1 MPSKTLDFSQ
11 FKSERFMPI
20 YKEAKKHFKVDTLRN
35 DVKDL
40 QAKLKLYEEKKKKE
54 HENTLVQIQ
63 KSENL
68 FIEEEKKSRNL
79 QEENSNLK
87 KSLKDKEEE
96 CSRLLNLNKDLEDNL
111 RKLRS
116 EIKCL
121 KSENAKLSA
130 EKKSGSV
137 NVEGVPKPLP
147 TSTYTPNST
156 SASTSTPTLPLQS
169 QKPYDIEKL
178 RKDFMKQVHEDF
190 ERKIMEVIAQNSSN
204 LNQEEVQENANS
216 NMNVE
221 QDVPV
226 ESHEEKERQDNREDM
241 EEVDLPPQTP
251 FVPFQEQTLDND
263 YDSESADLTQP
274 STQHEHEPE
283 HEPEP
288 QPQPEEENQP
298 SQSIF
303 NEEEFAPLSQMIEQS
318 NALPESKKPTL
329 SITSKNNSGFE
340 YKETNSFDSI
350 FSGKKQSEVNNNNN
364 NKNNNNN
371 NKNYTSKYPQPS
383 IPSTSPRNP
392 RPQPYSNSNSV
403 TTTTTTSTS
412 TSKVPLPESLS
423 NLKYGKF
430 FELIGGIDESKRARY
445 AKFFNHGPYSFGEV
459 FEKIVSP
466 RYGQPFLFYITHP
479 NLGSS
484 SITFTLME
492 LLDFN
497 VFGDTKE
504 DIGEFI
510 DALFLI
516 NSECREDVIN
526 IVEDWRNNGM
536 SFKRYG
542 YLKEKSVRD

>member
-1 MPSKTLDFSQ
+1 MPSKPLEFSQ

-87 KSLKDKEEE
+87 ESLKGKEEE

-111 RKLRS
+111 KELRA
-116 EIKCL
+116 EIKSL
-121 KSENAKLSA
+121 KSENVRLSA
-130 EKKSGSV
+130 KKKTV
-137 NVEGVPKPLP
+137 NEGDEPATK
-147 TSTYTPNST
+147 
-156 SASTSTPTLPLQS
+156 TLPSKL

-178 RKDFMKQVHEDF
+178 RESFMKEVHEKFERDFMEILNK
-190 ERKIMEVIAQNSSN
+190 NSSRSN
-204 LNQEEVQENANS
+204 HEEGRDNADMMTM
-216 NMNVE
+216 MNVE
-221 QDVPV
+221 KATAPV
-226 ESHEEKERQDNREDM
+226 EKEDEGKLNDTEDM

-298 SQSIF
+298 SQSVF

-430 FELIGGIDESKRARY
+430 FELIGGIDESKRACY
-445 AKFFNHGPYSFGEV
+445 AKFFNYGPYSFGEV

-536 SFKRYG
+536 SFKKYG